1 MKWRIT
7 WDSEYLPIISL
18 ALTIYRKLSW
28 EHVYLTQGYDN
39 NEFTDDGLFNVAVGS
54 MYIREYFAVEKKKEA
69 LKQVEYIRKTFEYLV
84 PHISWMDQ
92 KTKTKSIDKLRA
104 MGQFIAYPDELR
116 DRSIMDHYYRGL

>member
-1 MKWRIT
+1 MANYMGFRI
-7 WDSEYLPIISL
+7 
-18 ALTIYRKLSW
+18 LTDYIVGAYNLQKAFMGTCIN
-28 EHVYLTQGYDN
+28 YLTQGYDN

-104 MGQFIAYPDELR
+104 MGQFIAHPDELR
-116 DRSIMDHYYRGL
+116 DRSIMDRYYKGL